1 LSTGLR
7 DILSLTMGLARWP
20 LVATETGAGAVP
32 EERVRTANTVTL
44 SVSRTGRTLS
54 VGRTGRTG
62 SVQTR
67 Q

>member
-7 DILSLTMGLARWP
+7 DILSLTMGLARWSF
-20 LVATETGAGAVP
+20 VAVIP
-32 EERVRTANTVTL
+32 EKGTRTANTVTL